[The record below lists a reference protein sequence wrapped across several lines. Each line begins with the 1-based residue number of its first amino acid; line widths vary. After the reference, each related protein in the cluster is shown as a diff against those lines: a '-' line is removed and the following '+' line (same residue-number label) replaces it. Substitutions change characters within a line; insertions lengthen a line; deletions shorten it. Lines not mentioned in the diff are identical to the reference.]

1 MFNYLIFSI
10 CYFWLR
16 KNVVQNFGSIKEWM
30 MSEVID
36 KIGFEIMTIMNILLF
51 IYRFSDHNLVF
62 YSLYTICEMCVFF
75 ENMDCGD
82 FI

>member
-62 YSLYTICEMCVFF
+62 YSLYTICEMCVFC

>member
-1 MFNYLIFSI
+1 
-10 CYFWLR
+10 
-16 KNVVQNFGSIKEWM
+16 
-30 MSEVID
+30 MSEISD

-62 YSLYTICEMCVFF
+62 YSLYTICEMCIFC